1 MLIAPTCDNAAS
13 CVSANNAEITPGCN
27 DALEPSNK
35 DDPPI
40 LKDVYVSR
48 CIWRCGVVVITW
60 RRGYHCCTTSFN

>member
-27 DALEPSNK
+27 DALEPSSK

-48 CIWRCGVVVITW
+48 CI
-60 RRGYHCCTTSFN
+60 